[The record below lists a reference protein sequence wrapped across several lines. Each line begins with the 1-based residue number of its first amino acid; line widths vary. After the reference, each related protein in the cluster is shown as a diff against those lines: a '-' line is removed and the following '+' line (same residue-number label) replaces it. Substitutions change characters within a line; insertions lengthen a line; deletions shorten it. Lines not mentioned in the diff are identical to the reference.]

1 MIPSFRDYINR
12 QADIALVP
20 GSFKPPHKGHYDMV
34 EKYSKLAKDVVVLIS
49 APSAKSERKT
59 KTGTIITPQMAKD
72 IFDIYTRNL
81 SNVEVIISNQ
91 PSPVGAVYEALE
103 TLGGKTVILGA
114 SKKDND
120 WKRWSG
126 AKAFIDKKQLNV
138 DLIDP
143 AISAVS
149 VVNKPNGMPY
159 SASNIRDNFDNPELI
174 KQDIPSHVNPD
185 DIIRI
190 LSPAKL

>member
-1 MIPSFRDYINR
+1 MIPSFKDYVNR
-12 QADIALVP
+12 RADIALVP

-34 EKYSKLAKDVVVLIS
+34 EKYSKLANDVVVLIS

-59 KTGTIITPQMAKD
+59 QTGKVITPQIAKE
-72 IFDIYTRNL
+72 IFDLYTKNL
-81 SNVEVIISNQ
+81 PNVEVVISDL
-91 PSPVGAVYEALE
+91 PSPVGAVYDALE

-126 AKAFIDKKQLNV
+126 AKSYIDKKQLNV

-143 AISAVS
+143 SMSAVS

-159 SASNIRDNFDNPELI
+159 SASNIRDNFNNPELI

-185 DIIRI
+185 DVIRI
-190 LSPAKL
+190 LSSI